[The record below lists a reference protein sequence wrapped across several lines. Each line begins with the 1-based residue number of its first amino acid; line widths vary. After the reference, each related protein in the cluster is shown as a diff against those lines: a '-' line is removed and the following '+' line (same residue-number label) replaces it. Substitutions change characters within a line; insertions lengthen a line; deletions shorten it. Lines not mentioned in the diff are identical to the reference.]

1 MPNNFPAAVL
11 WDMDGTLIDSEPFW
25 LLSEARL
32 ANDYG
37 GTWTEENGHELIGK
51 SLYDSSALLKDRLSI
66 QDLSVEQVIDRLTDE
81 VVSHLK
87 GTLPWRPGALELL
100 MDLKQNGVKT
110 ALVTMSMRRMALAVV
125 GEIPFHA
132 FDVVVAG
139 DDVRIG
145 KPNPEPYLKAAAL
158 LGVDPQDCIALE
170 DSLTGLA
177 SAEAAGT
184 VAVGIPNI
192 MPIPEGPNR
201 IVIHSL
207 SAMTTLSLSNLRQ
220 SV

>member
-11 WDMDGTLIDSEPFW
+11 WDMDGTLIDSEPYW
-25 LLSEARL
+25 LLSESRL
-32 ANDYG
+32 ASEYG
-37 GTWTEENGHELIGK
+37 ASWTEENGHELIGK

-81 VVSHLK
+81 VVSQLK

-100 MDLKQNGVKT
+100 MDLKQKGVKT

-125 GEIPFHA
+125 EQIPFHA

-139 DDVRIG
+139 DDVRLG
-145 KPNPEPYLKAAAL
+145 KPDPEPYLRAAEL
-158 LGVDPQDCIALE
+158 LGVDPTQCIALE
-170 DSLTGLA
+170 DSRTGLA

-192 MPIPEGPNR
+192 VPIPPGPNR
-201 IVIHSL
+201 IVIP
-207 SAMTTLSLSNLRQ
+207 TLSEMNTELLANLRRD
-220 SV
+220 V

>member
-11 WDMDGTLIDSEPFW
+11 WDMDGTLIDSEPYW
-25 LLSEARL
+25 LLSETRL

-37 GTWTEENGHELIGK
+37 ATWTEENGHELIGK
-51 SLYDSSALLKDRLSI
+51 SLYDSSALLRDRLSI
-66 QDLSVEQVIDRLTDE
+66 KDLSVEQVIDRLTDE

-87 GTLPWRPGALELL
+87 GSLPWRPGALELL

-125 GEIPFHA
+125 AEIPFHA
-132 FDVVVAG
+132 FDVVIGG
-139 DDVRIG
+139 DDVQVG
-145 KPNPEPYLKAAAL
+145 KPDPEPYLKAAAL
-158 LGVDPQDCIALE
+158 LGVDPRDCIALE
-170 DSLTGLA
+170 DSRTGLA

-192 MPIPEGPNR
+192 VPIPAGPNR
-201 IVIHSL
+201 IVIPTL
-207 SAMTTLSLSNLRQ
+207 SEMNTTLLANLRPN
-220 SV
+220 V

>member
-11 WDMDGTLIDSEPFW
+11 WDMDGTLIDSEPYW
-25 LLSEARL
+25 LLSESRL
-32 ANDYG
+32 ASDYG
-37 GTWTEENGHELIGK
+37 ATWTEENGHELIGK
-51 SLYDSSALLKDRLSI
+51 SLYDSSALLKDRLNI

-87 GTLPWRPGALELL
+87 GRLPWRPGALELL

-110 ALVTMSMRRMALAVV
+110 ALVTMSMRRMALAVI
-125 GEIPFHA
+125 EQIPFQA
-132 FDVVVAG
+132 FDVVVGG

-145 KPNPEPYLKAAAL
+145 KPHPEPYLRAAEL
-158 LGVDPQDCIALE
+158 LGVDPTQCIALE
-170 DSLTGLA
+170 DSRTGLA

-192 MPIPEGPNR
+192 VPIPPAPNR
-201 IVIHSL
+201 IVIP
-207 SAMTTLSLSNLRQ
+207 TLSEMNTELLANLRPN
-220 SV
+220 V